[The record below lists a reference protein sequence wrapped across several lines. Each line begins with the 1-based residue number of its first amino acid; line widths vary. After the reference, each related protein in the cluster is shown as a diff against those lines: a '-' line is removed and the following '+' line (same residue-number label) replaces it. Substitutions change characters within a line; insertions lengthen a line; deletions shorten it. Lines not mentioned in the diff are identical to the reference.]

1 MQARIASASRRDGNE
16 TGALAHL
23 VIVPP
28 VGASPV
34 SPSAGLLGMPL
45 LSRTVWT
52 AHRAGFAQILVLAP
66 DPLETKRLLGAAPAS
81 VLSPGESIT
90 LPVGGRLVFLA
101 ANVLVD
107 PQWLRALIE
116 MPLKPQE
123 FYRNGDAVAVMN
135 ANDAL
140 PVLSGISTNI
150 QAPALFAAL
159 GQFSKTVDRE
169 IVREGSLVL
178 ATPDDIKKAEDWLL
192 RGLIKDTESFM
203 SQHVERPI
211 SLAITRRLVLT
222 SITPNTMTA
231 VSVGI
236 GLLGAPFF
244 LSPNAAFQLTGSLLF
259 LSHSILDGCDGE
271 LARLKFMES
280 RWGGLLDFWGDNVV
294 HVAIFLCMAAGWGLA
309 TQSPWPWLAGAS
321 ATMATLG
328 IASVIYWHTL
338 RANRSSGPLFVSIWR
353 RSSSGIDH
361 FMDRLARR
369 DFIYAIVLLSAFG
382 KAAWFLSLVAVGG
395 PIFFLLLVLKM
406 RFAIL

>member
-1 MQARIASASRRDGNE
+1 MRASTGRQDGSE
-16 TGALAHL
+16 TGVLAYL

-34 SPSAGLLGMPL
+34 SPDAGLLGVPL
-45 LSRTVWT
+45 LCRTVWN
-52 AHRAGFAQILVLAP
+52 AHRAGFRQILVLAP
-66 DPLETKRLLGAAPAS
+66 DPLETKRLLGAAPAA

-101 ANVLVD
+101 ANVLAD
-107 PQWLRALIE
+107 LQWFRTLIE

-123 FYRNGDAVAVMN
+123 FFRDGDSVAVIN

-140 PVLSGISTNI
+140 PVLSGITSDI
-150 QAPALFAAL
+150 QTPALFAAL
-159 GQFSKTVDRE
+159 GQFSKTIDCK
-169 IVREGSLVL
+169 IGCEGSLLL
-178 ATPDDIKKAEDWLL
+178 ATPDDIEKAEDWLL
-192 RGLIKDTESFM
+192 RSLIKDTERFM
-203 SQHVERPI
+203 SRHVERPI
-211 SLAITRRLVLT
+211 SLAITRRLVFT

-294 HVAIFLCMAAGWGLA
+294 HVAIFFCMAAGWGLA

-328 IASVIYWHTL
+328 IATVIYWHTL

-353 RSSSGIDH
+353 KSSSGIDH

-369 DFIYAIVLLSAFG
+369 DFIYAIVLLSVFG
-382 KAAWFLSLVAVGG
+382 KAAWFLSLVAIGG

-406 RFAIL
+406 RFAVL

>member
-1 MQARIASASRRDGNE
+1 
-16 TGALAHL
+16 
-23 VIVPP
+23 
-28 VGASPV
+28 
-34 SPSAGLLGMPL
+34 
-45 LSRTVWT
+45 
-52 AHRAGFAQILVLAP
+52 
-66 DPLETKRLLGAAPAS
+66 
-81 VLSPGESIT
+81 
-90 LPVGGRLVFLA
+90 VFLA
-101 ANVLVD
+101 ANVLPD
-107 PQWLRALIE
+107 PQWLHALIE

-123 FYRNGDAVAVMN
+123 FYRNGDSVAVIN
-135 ANDAL
+135 ANDTL
-140 PVLSGISTNI
+140 PVLSGISANI

-169 IVREGSLVL
+169 IVREGSLLL

-203 SQHVERPI
+203 SRHVERPI

-244 LSPNAAFQLTGSLLF
+244 LSPNAGFQLTGSLLF

-294 HVAIFLCMAAGWGLA
+294 HVAIFFCMAAGWGLA

-328 IASVIYWHTL
+328 IATVVYWHTM
-338 RANRSSGPLFVSIWR
+338 RAHRPSGPLFVSIWR

-361 FMDRLARR
+361 FMDHLARR
-369 DFIYAIVLLSAFG
+369 DFIYAVVLFSAFG
-382 KAAWFLSLVAVGG
+382 KAAWFLSLAAVVS
-395 PIFFLLLVLKM
+395 PIFFLVLVWRM
-406 RFAIL
+406 RFAVL

>member
-1 MQARIASASRRDGNE
+1 MIAREGGQDGDD
-16 TGALAHL
+16 TGVLAQL

-34 SPSAGLLGMPL
+34 SPGAGLLGVPL
-45 LSRTVWT
+45 LCRTVWT
-52 AHRAGFAQILVLAP
+52 AHRAGFKQILVLAP
-66 DPLETKRLLGAAPAS
+66 DPLETKRLLGDAPAAVS
-81 VLSPGESIT
+81 SPGEWIT
-90 LPVGGRLVFLA
+90 VPVGGRLVFLA
-101 ANVLVD
+101 ANVLAD
-107 PQWLRALIE
+107 AQWLHALIE

-123 FYRNGDAVAVMN
+123 FYRNGDSVAVIN

-169 IVREGSLVL
+169 IVREGSLLL

-203 SQHVERPI
+203 SRHVERPI

>member
-81 VLSPGESIT
+81 VLFPGESIT

-123 FYRNGDAVAVMN
+123 FYRNGDSVAVIN

-203 SQHVERPI
+203 SRHVERPI

-353 RSSSGIDH
+353 AVILFTQSC
-361 FMDRLARR
+361 
-369 DFIYAIVLLSAFG
+369 YCLLSEKRPGF
-382 KAAWFLSLVAVGG
+382 
-395 PIFFLLLVLKM
+395 
-406 RFAIL
+406 